1 MKKLVCPLSRL
12 ASDEPFIPRF
22 SPTLDFSP
30 VGLMARPWSYA
41 LSLVLACCLTTPSF
55 AATYTVTSSSD
66 NGTGQAG
73 TLSAAINAANQG
85 SGDTIVIANSVAA
98 IAITGTLPSISSN
111 VTIST
116 GGNVVLNGGALAVS
130 GAGTITFAPSSS
142 LLGADGANGA
152 NFSSY
157 YPAYTTAPGGAVVA
171 GNNQLVINN
180 GAMTGGTGGRGGN
193 STGFWANGSG
203 GATGGIGGA
212 AITGNGVTVINQA
225 SGAISGGNGGAGGRG
240 SNGTSTSGWGG
251 TGGSGEAAIS
261 GTNLT
266 VTNSGAIFGG
276 TGGGGGTG
284 GSGGISGGGGTG
296 GTGGAGIAATGMT
309 LTNTGTITGGLGGVG
324 GIGTGVRGGTGGDG
338 GAGITGSGMTVTNTG
353 TIAGGT
359 AGAGGTGPTAGT
371 AGAGGV
377 GIVATGNATIINGG
391 LISGNG
397 SRDAIDFSGGG
408 NNLVLQAGGV
418 ITGNVVSTS
427 GATNGG
433 DTLTLGGSGAAIFD
447 VSQLSGTG
455 QYQGF
460 SSFAK
465 IGSSIWTLTGTSSF
479 AGPVSINGGTLAVN
493 GNIASASAISVNAGG
508 TLAGTGTVGT
518 TTVANGGILAPG
530 SGVAGTP
537 LTVAGNLALAS
548 GAIYQIRTNPSTAS
562 FVNVTG
568 TAALGGATVNAI
580 YAPGSYVAK
589 QYTILRATGGVSGTF
604 GTLANTNLPS
614 SFKTDLSYDTTH
626 AYLNISL
633 DFVAPA
639 GSGLNGNQRSV
650 GNTLAGYFDRN
661 GGIGMVYGGLTA
673 AGLSQASGQPTTGG
687 QQTTATAIGQFLGML
702 TDPFA
707 SQRQASN
714 GLGAPLGYADDEQ
727 TTRSAARGRATDAFA
742 MFTKAPAP
750 NATSPWSVW
759 IQGFGGTQATDANA
773 ASGANSVN
781 SRIAG
786 TAVGANYMLS
796 PATVVGFSLAGGGT
810 TFSVDQL
817 GYGRSD
823 LFQAAVYLRHTAG
836 PAYLAAAA
844 AYGWQDVSTDRI
856 VTIAG
861 ADRLHAE
868 FNTNTYAA
876 RLEGGYRFAVPL
888 GVGLTPYAAA
898 QSTTFDLPAYSEQAL
913 SGSNA
918 FALAYAAK
926 TYTDVRSE
934 LGLRTDK
941 AFAQPDGTILL
952 QGRLAWA
959 HDFDP
964 NRTALATFQGLPG
977 ASFVVNGAAAARD
990 SALVTAGIERT
1001 WLTHWSAG
1009 ATFEGEFSDVTR
1021 SYAGKGTLRYQW

>member
-1 MKKLVCPLSRL
+1 MPRLS
-12 ASDEPFIPRF
+12 A
-22 SPTLDFSP
+22 TLGLSP
-30 VGLMARPWSYA
+30 VRLMSRPWPCA
-41 LSLVLACCLTTPSF
+41 VSLVLACCLATPAV

-85 SGDTIVIANSVAA
+85 SGDTIVIDNSVAA
-98 IAITGTLPSISSN
+98 IAITGTLPSISSS

-116 GGNVVLNGGALAVS
+116 SGNVVLNGGALAVS
-130 GAGTITFAPSSS
+130 GAGTITLAPASS
-142 LLGADGANGA
+142 LVAADGANGA

-157 YPAYTTAPGGAVVA
+157 YPGYTTAPGSAVVA
-171 GNNQLVINN
+171 GNSQLVINH
-180 GAMTGGTGGRGGN
+180 GAITGGTGGRGGD
-193 STGFWANGSG
+193 STGAWAYGSG
-203 GATGGIGGA
+203 GATGGVGGA
-212 AITGNGVTVINQA
+212 AITGNGVTVVNQA

-240 SNGTSTSGWGG
+240 SNGTVAAGWGG

-266 VTNSGAIFGG
+266 VTNGGAIFGG

-284 GSGGISGGGGTG
+284 GTSSGSSGGGGTG
-296 GTGGAGIAATGMT
+296 GAGGAGIAATGMT
-309 LTNTGTITGGLGGVG
+309 LTNTGTITGGVGGLGGV
-324 GIGTGVRGGTGGDG
+324 GTGVRGGTGGDG
-338 GAGITGSGMTVTNTG
+338 GAGITGSGMTITNNG

-391 LISGNG
+391 SISGNA

-408 NNLVLQAGGV
+408 NTLVLQAGSV

-433 DTLTLGGSGAAIFD
+433 DTLTLGGRGAAIFD

-460 SSFAK
+460 SALTK
-465 IGSSIWTLTGTSSF
+465 IDGSTWTLLGTSSF
-479 AGPVSINGGTLAVN
+479 AGPVSVNGGTLVVS
-493 GNIASASAISVNAGG
+493 GDLSSASGVTVNAGG
-508 TLAGTGTVGT
+508 MLAGTGTIGS

-537 LTVAGNLALAS
+537 LTVAGNLALAP
-548 GAIYQIRTNPSTAS
+548 GAIYQIQVNPSTAS
-562 FVNVTG
+562 LVNATG
-568 TAALGGATVNAI
+568 TAALGGATVNAL
-580 YAPGSYVAK
+580 YAPGSYVAR
-589 QYTILRATGGVSGTF
+589 QYTILSAAGGVSGTF

-650 GNTLAGYFDRN
+650 GNTLAGYFNRN
-661 GGIGMVYGGLTA
+661 GGIGIVYGGLTA

-707 SQRQASN
+707 AQRQASN
-714 GLGAPLGYADDEQ
+714 GLGAPLGYAGDDQ
-727 TTRSAARGRATDAFA
+727 TSSSAARGRPTDAFA

-750 NATSPWSVW
+750 NAASPWSVW
-759 IQGFGGTQATDANA
+759 IQGFGGTQTTDANA
-773 ASGANSVN
+773 ASGANGVS

-786 TAVGANYMLS
+786 TAVGANYILS
-796 PATVVGFSLAGGGT
+796 PSTVVGFSLAGGGT

-868 FNTNTYAA
+868 FDTNTYAA

-934 LGLRTDK
+934 LGLRADT

-964 NRTALATFQGLPG
+964 NRTALATFQSLPG